1 MDEVNIVVV
10 VPEANEMVCSGGR
23 YYVEVTPLRLLP
35 IIYAYCKMHTH
46 NTPGSRL
53 LFFFE
58 GRPQRLL
65 RGAVL
70 LPQDYTNEQSA
81 KSGYTRLSGIKAQV
95 AYFILTASSYPSG
108 VKKPTGF

>member
-23 YYVEVTPLRLLP
+23 YVEVTPLRLLP
-35 IIYAYCKMHTH
+35 IIYACCKMHTH

-65 RGAVL
+65 RAVL

-81 KSGYTRLSGIKAQV
+81 KSGYTRLPGIKAQV
-95 AYFILTASSYPSG
+95 PYFILTTSS
-108 VKKPTGF
+108 

>member
-46 NTPGSRL
+46 TIL
-53 LFFFE
+53 LAAAYCFSLK
-58 GRPQRLL
+58 GGLNGCYVRCYCLKITRTNS
-65 RGAVL
+65 
-70 LPQDYTNEQSA
+70 LPKVVTLDSQE
-81 KSGYTRLSGIKAQV
+81 
-95 AYFILTASSYPSG
+95 
-108 VKKPTGF
+108 

>member
-46 NTPGSRL
+46 NTPGTRL

-81 KSGYTRLSGIKAQV
+81 KRGYMHSTPRNKGPSA
-95 AYFILTASSYPSG
+95 ILHSHNLIL
-108 VKKPTGF
+108 VVR